1 MNFRILFAL
10 MLRYLYL
17 YTRTPMR
24 MVEMLFW
31 PVVDLL
37 VWGFMALFLK
47 ESAGENLPGIAGYL
61 LGGLIL
67 WDVLFRSQQGVSIS
81 FLEDIWTRNLL
92 NVFVAPVR
100 IQEYL
105 GACFGVGIL
114 RVLVTAILMVV
125 IAWGA
130 YQFNLL
136 AMDFTTLVPAFA
148 NLILFGWSLG
158 LISAALILRWGQA
171 AEGLAWAVPFIIQPI
186 SCVFYPVS
194 ALPDWIQWAAWC
206 VPCTPVFEG
215 MRQAISGGGTD
226 YSLIALGFG
235 VNLAW
240 FVLGA
245 ALFAVILRSARERGG
260 LTKFAS
266 S

>member
-24 MVEMLFW
+24 SVEMLFW
-31 PVVDLL
+31 PMVDLL
-37 VWGFMALFLK
+37 VWGFMALFLQGA
-47 ESAGENLPGIAGYL
+47 AGENLPGIAGYL

-67 WDVLFRSQQGVSIS
+67 WDILFRSQQGVAIS

-100 IQEYL
+100 ITEYL
-105 GACFGVGIL
+105 GACFGIGIL
-114 RVLVTAILMVV
+114 RVVVTTIIMTAIAW
-125 IAWGA
+125 IAYA
-130 YQFNLL
+130 FNLL
-136 AMDFTTLVPAFA
+136 EINLTTLVPSFV
-148 NLILFGWSLG
+148 NLIMFGWSLG
-158 LISAALILRWGQA
+158 LLSTALILRWGQA

-186 SCVFYPVS
+186 ACVFYPVS
-194 ALPDWIQWAAWC
+194 ALPVWIQWSAWC
-206 VPCTPVFEG
+206 VPCTSAFEG
-215 MRQAISGGGTD
+215 MRHAISTGQTN
-226 YSLIALGFG
+226 YSLVWLGLG
-235 VNLAW
+235 VNLVW
-240 FVLGA
+240 FAFA
-245 ALFAVILRSARERGG
+245 AGFFALILRSARERGG

>member
-1 MNFRILFAL
+1 MNFRVLFAL

-24 MVEMLFW
+24 SVEMIFW

-47 ESAGENLPGIAGYL
+47 DNVGENLPGIAGYL

-92 NVFVAPVR
+92 NIFVAPVR
-100 IQEYL
+100 IREYI
-105 GACFGVGIL
+105 GACFGIGIVRVLITAAIMVGI
-114 RVLVTAILMVV
+114 
-125 IAWGA
+125 AWAA
-130 YQFNLL
+130 YTFNLL
-136 AMDFTTLVPAFA
+136 AMDFTTLVPAFV
-148 NLILFGWSLG
+148 NLIMFGWSLG
-158 LISAALILRWGQA
+158 LISTALILRWGQA

-194 ALPDWIQWAAWC
+194 ALPEWIQWAAWC
-206 VPCTPVFEG
+206 IPCTPVFEG
-215 MRQAISGGGTD
+215 MRLAISGGGTD
-226 YSLIALGFG
+226 YTLVLWGVFTNLIWFG
-235 VNLAW
+235 AGAW
-240 FVLGA
+240 F
-245 ALFAVILRSARERGG
+245 FAVILRSARNRGG